1 MITLETRDDI
11 LSFLSSHSV
20 VAELGVLKGDFSD
33 KILKT
38 INPSELVLIDSW
50 DDEIFSGDVNGN
62 NTRLY
67 DAEELYSFVVKRFN
81 QFKNVKIFQN
91 KTDKI
96 LEFENDYFDF
106 IYIDADHSYSAV
118 KIDLENCFLKVKN
131 NGILAGHDYG
141 VNPDKTNNHYDFGVK
156 KAVDEFC
163 TKYNQKVKYICMDGC
178 ISFAIKICK

>member
-11 LSFLSSHSV
+11 LSLLSPRSV
-20 VAELGVLKGDFSD
+20 MAELGVLKGDFSD

-50 DDEIFSGDVNGN
+50 DGEIFSGDVNGN
-62 NTRLY
+62 NTQLY
-67 DAEELYSFVVKRFN
+67 EGEELYNFVVKKFD
-81 QFKNVKIFQN
+81 QFKNVRIFRN

-96 LEFENDYFDF
+96 QEFKNDYFDF
-106 IYIDADHSYSAV
+106 IYIDADHSYDAV
-118 KIDLENCFLKVKN
+118 KIDLENCFLKIKN

-141 VNPDKTNNHYDFGVK
+141 INPNKTNNQYDFGVK

-163 TKYNQKVKYICMDGC
+163 IKHNQKINYVCMDGC
-178 ISFAIKICK
+178 TSFAIRICK